1 MRNML
6 VVSEA
11 MARAALVRKESRG
24 AHARED
30 HPDMDKGHFSKTNI
44 VAKKTPTGMEVREAP
59 LPDVPAEIKKVLEEK
74 E

>member
-1 MRNML
+1 ML

-11 MARAALVRKESRG
+11 MARAALLRKESRG

-30 HPDMDKGHFSKTNI
+30 HPEMDKGHYSKVNI
-44 VAKKTPTGMEVREAP
+44 VAKKTPTGMQVEEVP
-59 LPDVPAEIKKVLEEK
+59 HSDPPAEIKAVLDEK